1 MNRMKEALE
10 LFTQIVNSHH
20 FAGIDVMLFLNKK
33 DLFAEKIKVRGP
45 SRPTRAPAR
54 ARASPPTPCVR
65 ATRQTVDPGQW
76 FPEYTGGCDYAKAE
90 AFFKQQFVARV
101 TDKKKEI
108 FTYTTCATDTGN
120 IKAVFDTVTAMFVGD
135 MTGDTFAM

>member
-1 MNRMKEALE
+1 MHWPQRPDPGPDPNSGRSQVMAEDAAMNRMKEALE

-33 DLFAEKIKVRGP
+33 ELFAEKIK
-45 SRPTRAPAR
+45 
-54 ARASPPTPCVR
+54 
-65 ATRQTVDPGQW
+65 TVDPGQW